1 MSAPRPP
8 LAALALLLLVA
19 LAAPA
24 AAAPEAVTARV
35 VSVRGEKV
43 YLEVTVRREAREGA
57 EVVLRLPSG
66 EVVRAK
72 LVAVSSRYLV
82 VAAPG
87 VTLERD
93 QELALEGAPPA
104 RDPAAAE
111 PPPASE
117 APGAVRV
124 GRPAPTLD
132 TFTSGPLPERE
143 LVTFRREPAPPPAA
157 GGVAAPALA
166 RAEGEGAAEGEG
178 PWLAPSGLPANELR
192 GQIELGVDGAYD
204 EAAGVSRTTPFGRLR
219 LEVRRLFGSDRARFF
234 FQGGFRHPI
243 NGGREWE
250 GEHEGETWWQLSAV
264 AVEVEAALEPTTL
277 GERIELTIGRDYVPD
292 VFEAGLIDGA
302 RVGVRVGSFT
312 PFAFGGF
319 AVSLDPRPEDYES
332 FIVGGGL
339 RFARAFGHT
348 GAVRASVAGA
358 LERFRDI
365 PGERDFVEARADVR
379 FGGFGARGALVIDF
393 FDSLRDRQ
401 DTRLTHAHLSAYAQL
416 TAALR
421 AEAGYEERRP
431 QWQAEL
437 LRVDFDLDDPALD
450 AAIRQA
456 FFRND
461 QERRNAWVAATLAL
475 GERWEARAR
484 GELFQGDQLRDA
496 RGVVL
501 GLSFL
506 PTREHRV
513 DLDVAVRHRYAGP
526 NERRHTTDPQVVLRY
541 GYTGELTRF
550 ALTLAYRDSLP
561 DLTVHDRR
569 FAARI
574 DLDRDLGE
582 SFGVRGYAQLD
593 LRRSENDDGVTA
605 FVGLAARYRF

>member
-1 MSAPRPP
+1 MSAPR
-8 LAALALLLLVA
+8 AAPLLLVA
-19 LAAPA
+19 LLALLATPA
-24 AAAPEAVTARV
+24 AAAPEAVSARV

-43 YLEVTVRREAREGA
+43 YLEVTVRREARPGA

-66 EVVRAK
+66 ETVRAR

-87 VTLERD
+87 VALERD
-93 QELALEGAPPA
+93 QELALEGAPAA
-104 RDPAAAE
+104 REPGAAA
-111 PPPASE
+111 PPPADP

-132 TFTSGPLPERE
+132 TFTAGPLPERE
-143 LVTFRREPAPPPAA
+143 LVTFRRQPVPPPEA

-166 RAEGEGAAEGEG
+166 RAEAEAAEGDG

-192 GQIELGVDGAYD
+192 GQLELGVDGAYD
-204 EAAGVSRTTPFGRLR
+204 DSAGVSRTTPFGRLR
-219 LEVRRLFGSDRARFF
+219 LEVRRLFGSDRARFS

-250 GEHEGETWWQLSAV
+250 GQHEGETWWQLSAV

-277 GERIELTIGRDYVPD
+277 GERIELTVGRDYVPE
-292 VFEAGLIDGA
+292 VFEAGLVDGA
-302 RVGVRVGSFT
+302 RVGLRLGSFT

-332 FIVGGGL
+332 YIVGGGL
-339 RFARAFGHT
+339 RFAQAFGHT
-348 GAVRASVAGA
+348 GAVRASLAGA
-358 LERFRDI
+358 LERFRDV

-379 FGGFGARGALVIDF
+379 LGGFGARGALVIDF

-437 LRVDFDLDDPALD
+437 LRVDFDLDDPTLD

-484 GELFQGDQLRDA
+484 GELFQGDELRDA
-496 RGVVL
+496 RGVVV

-513 DLDVAVRHRYAGP
+513 DLDLAVRHRYAGP
-526 NERRHTTDPQVVLRY
+526 NERRHTTDPHLVLRY

-550 ALTLAYRDSLP
+550 ALTVAYRDSLP
-561 DLTVHDRR
+561 ELAVHDRR

-582 SFGVRGYAQLD
+582 SFGLRGYAQLD
-593 LRRSENDDGVTA
+593 LRRSENDDGVAA
-605 FVGLAARYRF
+605 FLGLAARYRF